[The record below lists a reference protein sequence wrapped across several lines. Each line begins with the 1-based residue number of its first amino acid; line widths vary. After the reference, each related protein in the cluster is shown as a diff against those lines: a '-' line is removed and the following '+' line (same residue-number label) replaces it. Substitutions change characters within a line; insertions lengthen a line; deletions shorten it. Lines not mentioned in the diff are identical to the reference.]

1 MNKANTKISFFSNI
15 QNIIKENIKIIIYF
29 IICIVII
36 IAGYQIYFFNKEKKI
51 RELSIVYFDAKKSES
66 KLEFIENMNMLA
78 KDKSFYGLI
87 ASLELINNN
96 LENKNYNDSFNEYL
110 ILETI
115 DFLKNNLD
123 SPSQKGISIF
133 SGIDVSVISV
143 CIKTLINKKLI
154 TRKTDKDNRKKII
167 NFMPNG
173 NDLFKKIFPQIIKQ
187 ENYLFDKLRNEKLN
201 FCNSLK
207 LILGKKIR
215 IKAENNYENFK

>member
-1 MNKANTKISFFSNI
+1 MAETTLS
-15 QNIIKENIKIIIYF
+15 
-29 IICIVII
+29 
-36 IAGYQIYFFNKEKKI
+36 EKKI
-51 RELSIVYFDAKKSES
+51 GLLVWLVSNYWQTNLRKILKVYN
-66 KLEFIENMNMLA
+66 I
-78 KDKSFYGLI
+78 
-87 ASLELINNN
+87 SL
-96 LENKNYNDSFNEYL
+96 NEYL
-110 ILETI
+110 ILESLYLLNNKSNFITQ
-115 DFLKNNLD
+115 NNL
-123 SPSQKGISIF
+123 SNF

-154 TRKTDKDNRKKII
+154 TRKIDKDNRKKII

-173 NDLFKKIFPQIIKQ
+173 NDLFKKIFPKIIKQ